1 MLSVRCRLEDQP
13 DPANESRTLVLRVE
27 YPEFSVRAPET
38 EIVACDCWC
47 AEDPRLEMGKRPS
60 ILTVEQVSSVVG
72 MWVPSTEL
80 PTEGKSE
87 HVCYPTHWESERGGK

>member
-1 MLSVRCRLEDQP
+1 MLSVWCHLEDQP

-38 EIVACDCWC
+38 EVVASDCSC
-47 AEDPRLEMGKRPS
+47 AEDPSLEMGECPS

-72 MWVPSTEL
+72 MWVPS
-80 PTEGKSE
+80 S
-87 HVCYPTHWESERGGK
+87 